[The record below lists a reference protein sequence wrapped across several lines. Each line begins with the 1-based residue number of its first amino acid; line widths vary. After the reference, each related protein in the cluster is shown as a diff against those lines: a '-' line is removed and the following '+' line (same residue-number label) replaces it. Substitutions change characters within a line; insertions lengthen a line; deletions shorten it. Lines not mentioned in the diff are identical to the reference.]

1 MKPLHATTR
10 ELLDFLT
17 AQPQEVFDLAGR
29 IDTRRFL
36 PRTFPEPLPLILS
49 HQRYPGYRRMVGENW
64 MHWHDYYECFIA
76 LSGRG
81 DFRVGHDRFQFE
93 PGDVVLVDP
102 LKIHGVM
109 QMEAAHTALV
119 ILFPAQL
126 ITATGAL
133 LDQGFLSAWDHRDS
147 DRMPV
152 LRGSDSGAADVHA
165 ALLDMTH
172 LWFGK
177 KKGCKPWLEIK
188 LHLLRVLFQLGQIMS
203 SGQHPAS
210 IPLDRPEREQR
221 LRRALDHIALHA
233 HEPLTQP
240 AVAKAAGM
248 STSRFRAFFKET
260 TGWGFAQYV
269 RDLRVERAAK
279 LLRETHDSVAT
290 IAHMTG
296 FADQSHLMRCFKA
309 KYSIAPL
316 GYRRKH
322 QEQ

>member
-1 MKPLHATTR
+1 MKSLPASTQ
-10 ELLDFLT
+10 ELLGFLT
-17 AQPQEVFDLAGR
+17 AQPQEVFDMAGR
-29 IDTRRFL
+29 IDPRRYL
-36 PRTFPEPLPLILS
+36 SRTFPEPLPLIIS

-64 MHWHDYYECFIA
+64 MHWHDYYECFLA

-93 PGDVVLVDP
+93 PGDLVVVDP

-119 ILFPAQL
+119 ILFPAHL
-126 ITATGAL
+126 ITTSPVQ
-133 LDQGFLSAWDHRDS
+133 LDQGFLSPWDQR
-147 DRMPV
+147 RPGILPM
-152 LRGSDSGAADVHA
+152 LRGSDPGAHGVHS
-165 ALLDMTH
+165 ALLDMTR

-177 KKGCKPWLEIK
+177 MPGHEPWLEIK
-188 LHLLRVLFQLGQIMS
+188 LHLLRVLFQLGQIL
-203 SGQHPAS
+203 SGDQRPSAT
-210 IPLDRPEREQR
+210 PLDRPMREQR

-248 STSRFRAFFKET
+248 STSRFRAFFKDT

-269 RDLRVERAAK
+269 RELRVERAAK
-279 LLRETHDSVAT
+279 LLRETNDSVAT

-309 KYSIAPL
+309 KYATAPL
-316 GYRRKH
+316 GYRKKH
-322 QEQ
+322 RE